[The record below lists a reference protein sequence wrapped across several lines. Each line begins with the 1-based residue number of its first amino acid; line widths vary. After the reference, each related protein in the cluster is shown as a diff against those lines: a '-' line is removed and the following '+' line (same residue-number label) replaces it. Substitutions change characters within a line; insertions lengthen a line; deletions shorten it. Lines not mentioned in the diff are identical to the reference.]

1 VLWKCRRITFFH
13 HLNPV
18 AVQKWKEKFYWGD
31 KKHGSIFDNHFI
43 GKHGSL
49 SSHFIGKHGSIFDN
63 HETANQKAQ
72 ELFRAK
78 IENESKYIKATISEK
93 FDIEIVEKKD
103 SAQLEKEKGGPSDST
118 GLNSNPETELVNEL
132 EAGFNGE
139 LEDDLETEPNIDRF
153 DDKDLDDSDD
163 APWHV
168 ILLDVENNNSDGVG
182 EIVQIALK
190 DVMTGKCYSS
200 YVKPQEYGRRLNW
213 NITKINYEKNCKN
226 APEFPEVWR
235 QVLTFLESLKIGNL
249 VLVAHNI
256 PFDLRMLRQCWARHS
271 IDPFEAA
278 IYLDILPIFRAF
290 NKESSTPAPNA
301 KVGGPLQ
308 ILQGQTGR
316 A

>member
-1 VLWKCRRITFFH
+1 MKLPTKKHKSFF
-13 HLNPV
+13 
-18 AVQKWKEKFYWGD
+18 VQKLKMNPNISKPP
-31 KKHGSIFDNHFI
+31 
-43 GKHGSL
+43 L
-49 SSHFIGKHGSIFDN
+49 
-63 HETANQKAQ
+63 
-72 ELFRAK
+72 AK
-78 IENESKYIKATISEK
+78 K

-235 QVLTFLESLKIGNL
+235 QVLTFLESFKIGKGDNL
-249 VLVAHNI
+249 VLVAYNM

-278 IYLDILPIFRAF
+278 IYLDTLRMFRAF
-290 NKESSTPAPNA
+290 NKEPSTPAPNA
-301 KVGGPLQ
+301 KLEDLFKFYKVRPGEHKADSDVRAYYSLLQ
-308 ILQGQTGR
+308 KVLGQNPETIAMILLELATR
-316 A
+316 RC

>member
-1 VLWKCRRITFFH
+1 
-13 HLNPV
+13 
-18 AVQKWKEKFYWGD
+18 VQKLKMNPNISKPP
-31 KKHGSIFDNHFI
+31 
-43 GKHGSL
+43 L
-49 SSHFIGKHGSIFDN
+49 
-63 HETANQKAQ
+63 
-72 ELFRAK
+72 AK
-78 IENESKYIKATISEK
+78 K

-213 NITKINYEKNCKN
+213 NITKINYEKIARTLLN
-226 APEFPEVWR
+226 
-235 QVLTFLESLKIGNL
+235 FLK
-249 VLVAHNI
+249 
-256 PFDLRMLRQCWARHS
+256 F
-271 IDPFEAA
+271 
-278 IYLDILPIFRAF
+278 
-290 NKESSTPAPNA
+290 
-301 KVGGPLQ
+301 GGKY
-308 ILQGQTGR
+308 
-316 A
+316 